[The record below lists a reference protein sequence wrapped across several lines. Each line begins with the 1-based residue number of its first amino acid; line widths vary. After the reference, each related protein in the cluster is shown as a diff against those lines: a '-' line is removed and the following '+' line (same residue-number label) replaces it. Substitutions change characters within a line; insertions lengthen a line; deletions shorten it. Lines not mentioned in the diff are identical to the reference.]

1 LNVLNL
7 STFKDVG
14 EPCETS
20 FVMPRQPVPDPGG
33 FCHGSELSIISWHLN
48 LPYPY
53 SNPTLTLY

>member
-48 LPYPY
+48 LPLP
-53 SNPTLTLY
+53 LL